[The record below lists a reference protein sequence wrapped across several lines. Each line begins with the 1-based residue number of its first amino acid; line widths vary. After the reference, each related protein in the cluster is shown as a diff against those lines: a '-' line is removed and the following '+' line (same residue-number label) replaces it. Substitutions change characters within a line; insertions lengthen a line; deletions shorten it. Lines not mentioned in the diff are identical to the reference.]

1 MTTIETGVGDT
12 VVAPNATG
20 GGTDH
25 VRGQETGP
33 QALTDTGGVDHVTET
48 GPDNLCVEE
57 VDRAG

>member
-1 MTTIETGVGDT
+1 MTMIETEVGDMA
-12 VVAPNATG
+12 VARTATE

-33 QALTDTGGVDHVTET
+33 QAPTGTGGVDHVTEA
-48 GPDNLCVEE
+48 GPDHLCVEE